1 MEPGSNER
9 KEPSEGSKGHIKTE
23 GLPSGGGSSP
33 WSCKINQLHIQSS
46 LHAILYAYKHY
57 ILILSDSSE
66 QAEGF
71 LDDIKTELEDN
82 ANIIMDFGSLKG
94 DKAWRTGV
102 ILTKTD
108 IKAEAIGS
116 GKKVRGRRHR
126 NWRPDLM
133 YWMILR
139 MMRMS
144 THRSRGVS

>member
-33 WSCKINQLHIQSS
+33 WSSQNQPTSHSKTVS
-46 LHAILYAYKHY
+46 MPSLYAYKHY

-126 NWRPDLM
+126 NWRPDL
-133 YWMILR
+133 IVLDDIENDENVNTPEQR
-139 MMRMS
+139 R
-144 THRSRGVS
+144 